1 MYGELVGIG
10 TGDLNLLYLA
20 IWYHELIVITTTA
33 TATIT
38 IIQWLMLMLLM
49 LMGVSNGENTVNRVM
64 YNLVDQQLVSQ
75 QVEHTFLGL
84 LEKRMLNHQKL
95 VLDVERGKGEE
106 DVALIVQFQGLL
118 FQQLFLLLFD
128 T

>member
-10 TGDLNLLYLA
+10 TGDLNLLYLG
-20 IWYHELIVITTTA
+20 IWYHELIVITA
-33 TATIT
+33 TT
-38 IIQWLMLMLLM
+38 IINTQWLLLMLLM
-49 LMGVSNGENTVNRVM
+49 LVGVSNGENTVNRVM
-64 YNLVDQQLVSQ
+64 YNLMNQQLVSQ

-84 LEKRMLNHQKL
+84 LEKRMLDHQKL
-95 VLDVERGKGEE
+95 VLDVERREGEE

>member
-1 MYGELVGIG
+1 MYGELVGVG
-10 TGDLNLLYLA
+10 TGDLNLLYLG
-20 IWYHELIVITTTA
+20 IWYHELIVITV
-33 TATIT
+33 I
-38 IIQWLMLMLLM
+38 INIQWLMLVLLM

-64 YNLVDQQLVSQ
+64 YNLMNQQLVSQ

-84 LEKRMLNHQKL
+84 LEKRVLNHQKL

-106 DVALIVQFQGLL
+106 DVALIVQFQCLL
-118 FQQLFLLLFD
+118 FQQPFLLLFD

>member
-10 TGDLNLLYLA
+10 TGDLNLLYLG
-20 IWYHELIVITTTA
+20 IWYHELIVITA
-33 TATIT
+33 TT
-38 IIQWLMLMLLM
+38 IINIQWLLLMLMLV
-49 LMGVSNGENTVNRVM
+49 GVSNGENTVNRVM
-64 YNLVDQQLVSQ
+64 YNLMNQQLVSQ

-106 DVALIVQFQGLL
+106 DVALIVQFQCLL

>member
-10 TGDLNLLYLA
+10 TGDLNLLYLG
-20 IWYHELIVITTTA
+20 IWYHELIVITATTTA
-33 TATIT
+33 TI
-38 IIQWLMLMLLM
+38 INIQWLMLLM
-49 LMGVSNGENTVNRVM
+49 LMLVSVSNGENTVNRVM
-64 YNLVDQQLVSQ
+64 YNLMNQQLVSQ